1 MNDFV
6 KWLDR
11 TMYVFILLLLVAIV
25 VSNNSELGNNARIIA
40 DIFQWILLFGTVG
53 VAGLKEYVKYKNNP
67 ENAYSELRVMAMII
81 CGVVGAVVC
90 ILLSLNPDTSINIW
104 QQWLFW
110 TCVVTIIVG
119 LALWMAIR
127 RRKNG

>member
-119 LALWMAIR
+119 LALWMTIR